1 MCVVSGD
8 EGVGRIGF
16 GMDFRCRSGHERFSG
31 DVDMVTWITLK
42 LFLSAPLL
50 YMKGNE

>member
-8 EGVGRIGF
+8 DGVGLIGF
-16 GMDFRCRSGHERFSG
+16 GMDFLRSGHERFSG
-31 DVDMVTWITLK
+31 DVNMVTWITLK
-42 LFLSAPLL
+42 LFVSAPLL